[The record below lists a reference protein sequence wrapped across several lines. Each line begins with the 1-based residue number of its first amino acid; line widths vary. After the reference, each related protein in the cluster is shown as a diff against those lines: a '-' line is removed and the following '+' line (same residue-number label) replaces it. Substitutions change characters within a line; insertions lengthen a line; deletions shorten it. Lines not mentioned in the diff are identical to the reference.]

1 MILALIIFIVLLV
14 AFIKLLISNKKIKK
28 NITKKKDKID
38 EPVIESEEELEKTKR
53 LEKVNLE

>member
-1 MILALIIFIVLLV
+1 MEALIIFIVLLV